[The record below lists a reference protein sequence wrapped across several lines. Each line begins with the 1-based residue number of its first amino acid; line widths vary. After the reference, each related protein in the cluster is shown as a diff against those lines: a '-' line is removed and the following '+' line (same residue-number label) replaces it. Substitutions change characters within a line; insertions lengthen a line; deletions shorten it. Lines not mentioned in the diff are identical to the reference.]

1 MIRCIL
7 TKYLNDYIYIHIS
20 IYYIY
25 VYMRITPSYDCMK
38 LKKTVVFRM
47 FFSDVRV
54 LIRREIGLA
63 LAAKHKV
70 KIDLFLGYSDFRHDP
85 K

>member
-1 MIRCIL
+1 
-7 TKYLNDYIYIHIS
+7 
-20 IYYIY
+20 
-25 VYMRITPSYDCMK
+25 
-38 LKKTVVFRM
+38 M

-70 KIDLFLGYSDFRHDP
+70 KVDLLLGYRDFRHDP
-85 K
+85 KWEGV

>member
-1 MIRCIL
+1 M
-7 TKYLNDYIYIHIS
+7 KYLNDYIYIHIS
-20 IYYIY
+20 ILYI
-25 VYMRITPSYDCMK
+25 RIYENYT
-38 LKKTVVFRM
+38 LLRLRETKKKPVVFRM

-54 LIRREIGLA
+54 LIRREIGLT

-70 KIDLFLGYSDFRHDP
+70 KVDLFVGYSDFRHDP